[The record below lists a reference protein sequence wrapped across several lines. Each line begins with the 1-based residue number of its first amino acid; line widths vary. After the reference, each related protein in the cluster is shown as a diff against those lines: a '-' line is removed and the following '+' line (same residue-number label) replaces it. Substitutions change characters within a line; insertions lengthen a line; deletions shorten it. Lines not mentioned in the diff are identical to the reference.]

1 MKNLKL
7 DRDEYDSLS
16 HAKFKMNYHIIF
28 STKYRR
34 DFLKGKIADDIK
46 SYMKKAS
53 SGQKWNVEL
62 QEIDL
67 KKPNHIHLLVSSN
80 PFISANDIVK
90 RLKQYSTYYLWLEHY
105 SEMSTIY
112 WSGKHYLWT
121 NGFFLSTIG
130 DACTPTIW
138 NYIQNRW

>member
-90 RLKQYSTYYLWLEHY
+90 RLKQYSTY
-105 SEMSTIY
+105 
-112 WSGKHYLWT
+112 
-121 NGFFLSTIG
+121 
-130 DACTPTIW
+130 
-138 NYIQNRW
+138 